1 MNPGVTLMPFCNA
14 GPRNA
19 TSFSPRC
26 AEIVKPTRTEEDCID
41 YHLHVSDDH
50 PNQFIFYESWR
61 SKLDLDV
68 HFKTPLLTALF
79 NRRMDLLEKDI
90 DMRFM
95 T

>member
-14 GPRNA
+14 SPRNA

-26 AEIVKPTRTEEDCID
+26 AEIVNPTRTEEGCID
-41 YHLHVSDDH
+41 YHLHVSDDD
-50 PNQFIFYESWR
+50 PNQFVFYEAGVMS
-61 SKLDLDV
+61 STST
-68 HFKTPLLTALF
+68 FKTPLLTALF
-79 NRRMDLLEKDI
+79 NRRMDLLERDI